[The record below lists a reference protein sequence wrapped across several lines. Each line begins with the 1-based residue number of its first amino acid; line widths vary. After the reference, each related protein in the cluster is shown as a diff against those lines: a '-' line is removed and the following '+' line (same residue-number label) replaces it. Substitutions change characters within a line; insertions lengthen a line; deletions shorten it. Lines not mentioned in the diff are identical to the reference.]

1 MSNIDPH
8 THNMLQ
14 GRLEDTTTKLSAKHF
29 YKCTHLLT
37 GVSCTTFLGHP
48 GSGRPRFAAFS
59 SFLSHLFLILPFVVA
74 VSLNRKQTKGNSS
87 TSSSACPELLLSNSK
102 SLRMLST
109 KPSPSPLIRNEV
121 TETALPE
128 SMLHE
133 SGRQTSL
140 AVLRYLLPQGAQT
153 SSCLAQYASYIL
165 PVHAWREHAWLQR
178 AGVIARVSLT
188 VTAYAS
194 KILTCS
200 LARTAAS
207 NSPGFSGSAI
217 E

>member
-1 MSNIDPH
+1 
-8 THNMLQ
+8 
-14 GRLEDTTTKLSAKHF
+14 
-29 YKCTHLLT
+29 
-37 GVSCTTFLGHP
+37 
-48 GSGRPRFAAFS
+48 
-59 SFLSHLFLILPFVVA
+59 
-74 VSLNRKQTKGNSS
+74 
-87 TSSSACPELLLSNSK
+87 
-102 SLRMLST
+102 MLST

-153 SSCLAQYASYIL
+153 SSGLAQYASYVL

-200 LARTAAS
+200 VARTAAS
-207 NSPGFSGSAI
+207 NSAGFSGLAI
-217 E
+217 ERKSVVPILISEVDNVLRLDAHSRPVHSNGRLELGASISVAAGRIRT